1 MVARVASFEGV
12 NVEVAERTMDQA
24 ESIIRP
30 LMEAL
35 DGYQGHLELLAS
47 DGKVLSIAL
56 FDSEENA
63 RAAEPTFDEEMP
75 RQLGDVFK
83 DWEGRRVSVER
94 YRVLSESRSLG
105 ISRRGEPCAGPRSL
119 RPDAAVVLAADARD
133 DGIGDGWIG
142 RRLGAAERVQPGDR
156 RSQRSQHGAA
166 AAAHQQ
172 VAQDASACP

>member
-12 NVEVAERTMDQA
+12 NVQAAERTMDQA

-94 YRVLSESRSLG
+94 YRVLSESGS
-105 ISRRGEPCAGPRSL
+105 
-119 RPDAAVVLAADARD
+119 
-133 DGIGDGWIG
+133 
-142 RRLGAAERVQPGDR
+142 
-156 RSQRSQHGAA
+156 
-166 AAAHQQ
+166 
-172 VAQDASACP
+172 